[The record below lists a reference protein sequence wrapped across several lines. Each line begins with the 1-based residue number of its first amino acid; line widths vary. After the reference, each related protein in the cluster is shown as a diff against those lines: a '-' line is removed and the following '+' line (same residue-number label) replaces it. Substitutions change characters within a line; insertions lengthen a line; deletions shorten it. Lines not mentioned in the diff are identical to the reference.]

1 MGGGGLI
8 QVDPDQL
15 QMVAGQFA
23 MESSNMQTLY
33 NLLNSSVAILHDTWS
48 GDAANK
54 FFNDMEIM
62 MPNLQK
68 LVQAL
73 DTAAQQVGAISK
85 HWEDAENN
93 AASKLGHG

>member
-1 MGGGGLI
+1 MGGGLI

-23 MESSNMQTLY
+23 MESSNMQSLY
-33 NLLNSSVAILHDTWS
+33 NLINSSVGILHESWS

-54 FFNDMEIM
+54 FFNDMEMM

-73 DTAAQQVGAISK
+73 DTAAQQVGVISK
-85 HWEDAENN
+85 QWEDAENN